1 MALVQVKENKHLVRD
16 TESGAIINRDHGAL
30 QDYLQK
36 RKLFET
42 QKQELNKVKSEIDD
56 IKNDLGEIKELMY
69 KLLDKNSHG

>member
-1 MALVQVKENKHLVRD
+1 MALVQVRENKHLVRD

-36 RKLFET
+36 RKVFET
-42 QKQELNKVKSEIDD
+42 QKHELNKVKSEIDD

>member
-1 MALVQVKENKHLVRD
+1 MALVQVRENKHLVRD

-42 QKQELNKVKSEIDD
+42 QKLELNKVKSEIDD

>member
-1 MALVQVKENKHLVRD
+1 MTLLKVRDNTHLVRD
-16 TESGAIINRDHGAL
+16 SETGALINRDHGAL

-36 RKLFET
+36 RKIFES

>member
-1 MALVQVKENKHLVRD
+1 MALVQVRENKHLVRD

-42 QKQELNKVKSEIDD
+42 QKFELNKVKSEIDD